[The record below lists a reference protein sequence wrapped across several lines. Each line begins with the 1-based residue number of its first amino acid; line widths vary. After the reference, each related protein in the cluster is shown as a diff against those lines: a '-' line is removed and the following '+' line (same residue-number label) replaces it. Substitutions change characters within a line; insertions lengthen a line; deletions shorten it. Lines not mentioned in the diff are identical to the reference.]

1 MLSRKHRRIVLALLA
16 ASAAT
21 LAPARATSGPHRAA
35 PGHEEKPVSQSLL
48 AVVKSLWGLFDFAH
62 PWPPSPPPGDGNGHS
77 TGEGTGICP
86 HGHM

>member
-16 ASAAT
+16 AGAAT
-21 LAPARATSGPHRAA
+21 LAPARATSGPHRAG

-48 AVVKSLWGLFDFAH
+48 AVVKSLWGLFDFVH
-62 PWPPSPPPGDGNGHS
+62 PWPPPPPGDGGGYS
-77 TGEGTGICP
+77 PREGTGICP